1 MCEKHIKKSRKV
13 RGKNCPLDLKTRQHC
28 KSSSHGVVGAM
39 ESGHGE
45 DMFQKL

>member
-13 RGKNCPLDLKTRQHC
+13 RGKKCPLDLKTRQYC
-28 KSSSHGVVGAM
+28 KSSSRGVVGAM
-39 ESGHGE
+39 ESGRGD